1 MTSTISKSNA
11 RTLRTLLEENALRY
25 GTLPAVVGKQGE
37 TVSHARLW
45 EEVSALSATL
55 APRLAPG
62 AHVLLLGKDGY
73 PFLRAFLALTVGG
86 AVPVPAA
93 ATLTPEALS
102 ALAKAADATAVLYD
116 AGAAAQIAALSGLTA
131 ISLEELPQLMA
142 EGHGLD
148 AVPSSLDP
156 ESPAVICYTADAAM
170 GVVLSHRCVMA
181 LLADAARAQKL
192 TEADRALSVLPL
204 SHPWGLLLG
213 VLLPLSRGG
222 SVAFADGMGSLLAT
236 MRAHRPTF
244 LVTLPFLA
252 DALLEKYR
260 QTVSKNGLAAEV
272 RRTVALT
279 DPIRPIAAGQSAK
292 HRRLAASRRL
302 FGGALRRMLVVG
314 GPLAPQTQKELW
326 QIGILTAQ
334 GYGKM
339 EAAGLMATGGANALH
354 VLPSAELEICSPQ
367 PDGSGEVRYRGENLF
382 SGYYNDDAATEAV
395 LREGWLYTG
404 DMGRLDET
412 GHLCLI
418 GRKENALHPNADTV
432 ICPEELELLLCESPL
447 VREAAVVTIPGEA
460 DASAELVAILGLDAA
475 DLDDPEATE
484 RLMEE
489 WVRHVNEDLPA
500 YKQLA
505 LFTLR
510 AAPLCRNAAGQ
521 PDRTALARELQG

>member
-1 MTSTISKSNA
+1 MTSAMPKSSV

-45 EEVSALSATL
+45 EEVSALSVAL
-55 APRLAPG
+55 SSRLAPG
-62 AHVLLLGKDGY
+62 AHVLLLGEDGY
-73 PFLRAFLALTVGG
+73 PFLRAFLALTAGG
-86 AVPVPAA
+86 SVPVPAA

-102 ALAKAADATAVLYD
+102 ALAKAADATAVLYT
-116 AGAAAQIAALSGLTA
+116 AGMAERITTPSDLTA
-131 ISLEELPQLMA
+131 ISLEELPQLMG
-142 EGHGLD
+142 EDHSLD
-148 AVPSSLDP
+148 DVLPSLDP
-156 ESPAVICYTADAAM
+156 ESPAVICYTTETAK
-170 GVVLSHRCVMA
+170 GVVLSHRCVVA
-181 LLADAARAQKL
+181 LLTDTARAQKL
-192 TEADRALSVLPL
+192 TEADRALSLLPL

-222 SVAFADGMGSLLAT
+222 SVAFADGMGSLLSA

-244 LVTLPFLA
+244 MVTLPFLA
-252 DALLEKYR
+252 EAMLQKYW
-260 QTVSKNGLAAEV
+260 QTVSKNGLEAET
-272 RRTVALT
+272 RRIVSLT
-279 DPIRPIAAGQSAK
+279 DPIRPIAAGQATK

-314 GPLAPQTQKELW
+314 GALAPQTEKGFG

-334 GYGKM
+334 GYGRM
-339 EAAGLMATGGANALH
+339 EAAGLMATGSANGVR
-354 VLPSAELEICSPQ
+354 VLPSGKLQICDPQ
-367 PDGSGEVRYRGENLF
+367 PDGSGEVRYGGENLF
-382 SGYYNDDAATEAV
+382 SGYYNDNAATEAV

-404 DMGRLDET
+404 DMGRLDEA

-418 GRKENALHPNADTV
+418 GRKENALHPDAGTV
-432 ICPEELELLLCESPL
+432 VCPEELERLLSESPL
-447 VREAAVVTIPGEA
+447 VQEAAVVTIPGEA
-460 DASAELVAILGLDAA
+460 DASAELVAVLGLDAA

-489 WVRHVNEDLPA
+489 WVRHVNEGLPA

-510 AAPLCRNAAGQ
+510 AAPLCHNAAGQ
-521 PDRTALARELQG
+521 LDRATLAKELQG